1 LSSGTRREHLVKY
14 PTRTSEA
21 RHEEEVCPVST
32 TVIVL
37 IVVIVVLALAVGG
50 YFLTRQRK
58 SQRLQEHFGDEYE
71 RSVEQTGDRKAA
83 EAQLAEREAR
93 VSKFDIRDLRPEERD
108 GFTERWATIQRGF
121 VDDPGQSLRHADSL
135 VVEIM
140 KLRGYPVEGDF
151 DRRAEDLSVEH
162 PTVVRHYRD
171 ARAVHDASGGVDTEK
186 QRTALTSYRS
196 LVDALLGKGH
206 DHDDDHH
213 DHDGDRSDHH
223 ADDRTDRTAD
233 VDHADRADHLD
244 HGSRNGVH
252 RADATATTE
261 EQNR

>member
-1 LSSGTRREHLVKY
+1 
-14 PTRTSEA
+14 
-21 RHEEEVCPVST
+21 VCPVST

-83 EAQLAEREAR
+83 EAELSEREAR
-93 VSKFDIRDLRPEERD
+93 VRKLDIRDLRPEERA
-108 GFTERWATIQRGF
+108 GFTERWSAIQRGF
-121 VDDPGQSLRHADSL
+121 VDDPTRSLRDADGL

-162 PTVVRHYRD
+162 PQVVRHYRD
-171 ARAVHDASGGVDTEK
+171 ARTVHDASGGVDTEK
-186 QRTALTSYRS
+186 QRTAVTSYRS
-196 LVDALLGKGH
+196 LVEALLGK
-206 DHDDDHH
+206 
-213 DHDGDRSDHH
+213 DHDGDHGDHTDHGDHH
-223 ADDRTDRTAD
+223 ADDHTHRSAD
-233 VDHADRADHLD
+233 VDHTDRADHLD
-244 HGSRNGVH
+244 PGSRNGVH
-252 RADATATTE
+252 RADVPATTE